1 MLKQLSVTLFHS
13 NNIVITFLQTEQYTT
28 QHITVFTNLFSG
40 EEYVKAL
47 LALRSKT
54 DSPFSCSPSLKW
66 QLQSREFELGMA
78 PSPRLCHPHVNVRE
92 SLLAMNVF

>member
-40 EEYVKAL
+40 EEYVKAVKN
-47 LALRSKT
+47 RWSIFSK
-54 DSPFSCSPSLKW
+54 SVLK
-66 QLQSREFELGMA
+66 MA
-78 PSPRLCHPHVNVRE
+78 TAKPRVWARNGTITTPMSSTC
-92 SLLAMNVF
+92 